1 VEMSTQNTVTGK
13 ERTRFKNEEP
23 DNKDSFKTSDTSVI
37 ILPFKLKDWLGEVVL
52 LKSDN
57 QNEIAFYFFID
68 C

>member
-1 VEMSTQNTVTGK
+1 MSTQNTVTGK

>member
-1 VEMSTQNTVTGK
+1 MSTQNTVTGK

-23 DNKDSFKTSDTSVI
+23 DNKDSFKTSDISVI

-57 QNEIAFYFFID
+57 QNEIAFYFFIG